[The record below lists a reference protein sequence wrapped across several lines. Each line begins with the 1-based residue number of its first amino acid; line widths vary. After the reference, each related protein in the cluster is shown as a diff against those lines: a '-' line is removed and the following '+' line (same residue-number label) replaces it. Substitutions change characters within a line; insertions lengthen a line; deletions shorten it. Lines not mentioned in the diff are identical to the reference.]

1 MNGREGTRPGAMGG
15 GAGRSERPGGGSGR
29 PGGGRPGPGGR
40 PPYGG
45 GGQGGQKR
53 TYQRKKVCR
62 FCVNGA
68 LRIDYKD
75 IKAIRYFVTE
85 RGKIVPRRISG
96 NCARH
101 QRVISTAV
109 KRARNMALLPF
120 TATSF

>member
-1 MNGREGTRPGAMGG
+1 MDNNNT
-15 GAGRSERPGGGSGR
+15 RSERPAGRNFAGRGPSDRPQR
-29 PGGGRPGPGGR
+29 PGGP
-40 PPYGG
+40 
-45 GGQGGQKR
+45 GGQKR
-53 TYQRKKVCR
+53 PYQRKKVCR

-75 IKAIRYFVTE
+75 VKAIRYFVTE